1 MVTAPTTSP
10 FSSSH
15 QIGSL
20 ASYPHYDATTHIGTH
35 FPDSA
40 STQLSQ
46 LLTSSDSDT
55 LLKDLA
61 SLVSHRG
68 VVFFSNQDITVEQQ
82 KELGERLGKL
92 SGKPESSGLHK
103 HPISEDVPELGA
115 DISIISSKEGI
126 TRVRAATTRNASIGW
141 HADITFERVPSDY
154 AILKIHSLPE
164 TGGDTLWASGY
175 EAYDRLSPAYQKF
188 LEGLTAFHDGGN
200 FLRYAEKHGKTIQ
213 KLRGSPE
220 NITTDL
226 TAVHPVIRTNPVTGW
241 KTLFVNRGF
250 TRRINELSYDE
261 SEDVLKYLFSHVA
274 DNHDFQVGSL
284 SSPRVLLFQDVE
296 LDAFDQ
302 VRYKWNEND
311 VAIWDNRATFHTATN
326 DYGEEHRQ
334 GNRVVSIGEK
344 PYYDPASKSRRDAL
358 GAAPGV
364 IL

>member
-1 MVTAPTTSP
+1 MVAAPTTSP

-35 FPDSA
+35 FPDSL

-46 LLTSSDSDT
+46 ILSSPDSDT

-61 SLVSHRG
+61 KLVSHRG

-82 KELGERLGKL
+82 KELGERLGRL
-92 SGKPESSGLHK
+92 TGKPESSGLHK

-115 DISIISSKEGI
+115 DISIISSKSGYAKE
-126 TRVRAATTRNASIGW
+126 RAATTRLASFGW
-141 HADITFERVPSDY
+141 HIDITFEKVPSDY
-154 AILKIHSLPE
+154 A
-164 TGGDTLWASGY
+164 WASAY
-175 EAYDRLSPAYQKF
+175 EAYDRLSPAYQRF
-188 LEGLTAFHDGGN
+188 LEGLTAFHDGTK
-200 FLRYAEKHGKTIQ
+200 FLRFAEKSGQAIQ

-220 NITTDL
+220 NASTDL

-250 TRRINELSYDE
+250 TTRINELSYDE
-261 SEDVLKYLFSHVA
+261 SENVLNYLFKHVA
-274 DNHDFQVGSL
+274 DNHDFQV
-284 SSPRVLLFQDVE
+284 
-296 LDAFDQ
+296 
-302 VRYKWNEND
+302 RYKWNKND
-311 VAIWDNRATFHTATN
+311 VAIWDNRATFHTATT
-326 DYGEEHRQ
+326 DYGGEHRE

-344 PYYDPASKSRRDAL
+344 PFFDPASKSRREAL
-358 GAAPGV
+358 GASPGV